1 MASLFASSVPG
12 LEFLLASS
20 NIDVC
25 KVKSVY
31 DKEAVR

>member
-12 LEFLLASS
+12 LEFLWASS

-25 KVKSVY
+25 KLKYVY
-31 DKEAVR
+31 DKLAVR